1 MTAAVALM
9 ADTDHLPDDTLK
21 TALIEAAASL
31 RRRGAAFPSSDET
44 KFDRAASFPSPWEL
58 ERFLRSAATT

>member
-9 ADTDHLPDDTLK
+9 ADTDHDTLK

-31 RRRGAAFPSSDET
+31 RRRGAAFRSSDET